1 MSSLVY
7 PLAFALAAAVAN
19 ILGSTIVTS
28 QKWATQSLRYFIAVG
43 SGFMM
48 GTIFLEM
55 IPETMRLNADHPTTP
70 TWPALLL
77 IGYLIVH
84 FFEHTFTA
92 HMHFGEETH
101 HDVMNPSVGFSALV
115 GMLVHTFFDGVTI
128 GAGFLI
134 SKRVGFLLFLAV
146 FLHKIVDGFT
156 IASIV
161 VSSGYSSARAMGASV
176 LLAIAT
182 LLGVVAVHMAGSA
195 DYALPIAAGC
205 TLYVAATDLMPE
217 VNHEMG
223 VKMAFLVFAGMGLF
237 LLVNAVSSVI
247 APN

>member
-1 MSSLVY
+1 MSTLLYSLV
-7 PLAFALAAAVAN
+7 FALAAAAAN
-19 ILGSTIVTS
+19 ILGSSIVTS
-28 QKWATQSLRYFIAVG
+28 HRWAKQSLRFFIAVG

-55 IPETMRLNADHPTTP
+55 IPEIMKRQPTTP
-70 TWPALLL
+70 AWPALVL
-77 IGYLIVH
+77 IGYVIVH
-84 FFEHTFTA
+84 FFEHSFTA

-101 HDVMNPSVGFSALV
+101 HEEMNPTVGFSALV

-128 GAGFLI
+128 GAGFMI
-134 SKRVGFLLFLAV
+134 SPRAGILLFLAV
-146 FLHKIVDGFT
+146 FLHKVVDGFT

-161 VSSGYSSARAMGASV
+161 VSSGYSAARAMGASV

-182 LLGVVAVHMAGSA
+182 LIGVIAVHAAGSP
-195 DYALPIAAGC
+195 DYALPITAGC

-217 VNHEMG
+217 VNREIG

-237 LLVNAVSSVI
+237 LLVSSV

>member
-1 MSSLVY
+1 MTT
-7 PLAFALAAAVAN
+7 FAYALLFAAIAALAN
-19 ILGSTIVTS
+19 ILGSVIVTS
-28 QKWATQSLRYFIAVG
+28 QKWATQSLRYFMAVG

-55 IPETMRLNADHPTTP
+55 IPESVKLQSDAPTTP
-70 TWPALLL
+70 SWPALLL

-84 FFEHTFTA
+84 FFEHTFTE

-101 HDVMNPSVGFSALV
+101 HDEMNARVGFSALI

-128 GAGFLI
+128 GAGFMI
-134 SKRVGFLLFLAV
+134 DRRVGILLFLAV

-161 VSSGYSSARAMGASV
+161 LSSGYSARRAMGASV

-182 LLGVVAVHMAGSA
+182 LIGVIAVHAAGSA
-195 DYALPIAAGC
+195 NYAMPLTAGC

-217 VNHEMG
+217 VNQETG

-237 LLVNAVSSVI
+237 LLFSQI
-247 APN
+247 APG

>member
-1 MSSLVY
+1 MSTFLQ
-7 PLAFALAAAVAN
+7 PLIFAIVAAAAN
-19 ILGSTIVTS
+19 ILGSAMVTS
-28 QKWATQSLRYFIAVG
+28 QRWANRSLRYFIAVG

-55 IPETMRLNADHPTTP
+55 IPEIMNLTP
-70 TWPALLL
+70 PSKLPWPALIL

-92 HMHFGEETH
+92 HMHFVEETH
-101 HDVMNPSVGFSALV
+101 HEEMNPAVGFSALV
-115 GMLVHTFFDGVTI
+115 GMLVHTFVDGVTI
-128 GAGFLI
+128 GAGFMI
-134 SKRVGFLLFLAV
+134 SFHAGLLLFLAV

-161 VSSGYSSARAMGASV
+161 VTSGYSAARAMGASV

-182 LLGVVAVHMAGSA
+182 LLGVLAVHIAGSPN
-195 DYALPIAAGC
+195 YALPITAGC

-217 VNHEMG
+217 VNREIG
-223 VKMAFLVFAGMGLF
+223 VKMAVLVFAGMGLF
-237 LLVNAVSSVI
+237 LVMSRI

>member
-1 MSSLVY
+1 MSPLAYS
-7 PLAFALAAAVAN
+7 LAFALAAAVAN
-19 ILGSTIVTS
+19 LLGSSIVTS

-55 IPETMRLNADHPTTP
+55 IPEIMKAQQQHPTMLA
-70 TWPALLL
+70 WPALLL

-101 HDVMNPSVGFSALV
+101 HEEMSPTVGFSALV

-128 GAGFLI
+128 GAGFMI
-134 SKRVGFLLFLAV
+134 DTRVGILLFLAV

-161 VSSGYSSARAMGASV
+161 VSSGYSAARAMGASV

-182 LLGVVAVHMAGSA
+182 VLGVIAVQAAGSA

-217 VNHEMG
+217 VNREMG

-237 LLVNAVSSVI
+237 LLVSKVI
-247 APN
+247 APS

>member
-1 MSSLVY
+1 MSTLLLSL
-7 PLAFALAAAVAN
+7 LFALAAAAAN

-28 QKWATQSLRYFIAVG
+28 QKWAQRSLRYFIAVG

-55 IPETMRLNADHPTTP
+55 IPEIMKAQVKTQTSVS
-70 TWPALLL
+70 WPALLL

-101 HDVMNPSVGFSALV
+101 HEEMNPAVGFSALV

-128 GAGFLI
+128 GAGFMI
-134 SKRVGFLLFLAV
+134 SQRVGILLFLAV

-161 VSSGYSSARAMGASV
+161 VSSGYSAARAMGASV

-182 LLGVVAVHMAGSA
+182 LIGVVAVHTWGSA
-195 DYALPIAAGC
+195 DYALPITAGC
-205 TLYVAATDLMPE
+205 TLYIAATDLMPE
-217 VNHEMG
+217 VNQEVG
-223 VKMAFLVFAGMGLF
+223 VRMAVLVFAGMGLF
-237 LLVNAVSSVI
+237 LLVSQI
-247 APN
+247 APG

>member
-1 MSSLVY
+1 MSTFLQ
-7 PLAFALAAAVAN
+7 PLIFAIAAAAAN
-19 ILGSTIVTS
+19 ILGSAMVTS
-28 QKWATQSLRYFIAVG
+28 QRWANRSLRYFIAVG

-55 IPETMRLNADHPTTP
+55 IPEIMNLTP
-70 TWPALLL
+70 TSKLPWPALIL

-101 HDVMNPSVGFSALV
+101 HEEMSPSVGFSALV

-128 GAGFLI
+128 GAGFMI
-134 SKRVGFLLFLAV
+134 SFRAGILLFLAV

-161 VSSGYSSARAMGASV
+161 VTSGYSASRAMGASV

-182 LLGVVAVHMAGSA
+182 LMGVIAVHVAGSPR
-195 DYALPIAAGC
+195 YALPITAGC

-217 VNHEMG
+217 VNREIG
-223 VKMAFLVFAGMGLF
+223 VKMAVLVFAGMGLF
-237 LLVNAVSSVI
+237 LVVSQI
-247 APN
+247 APK

>member
-1 MSSLVY
+1 MNPHAYIESL
-7 PLAFALAAAVAN
+7 LFALAAAAAN
-19 ILGSTIVTS
+19 ILGSSIVTS
-28 QKWATQSLRYFIAVG
+28 QKWATRSLRYFIAVG

-48 GTIFLEM
+48 GAIFLEM
-55 IPETMRLNADHPTTP
+55 IPETLVLNSEKSVTSPA
-70 TWPALLL
+70 WPALIL

-101 HDVMNPSVGFSALV
+101 HEEMSPAVGFSALV

-134 SKRVGFLLFLAV
+134 DQRLGIVLFLAV
-146 FLHKIVDGFT
+146 FIHKIVDGFT

-161 VSSGYSSARAMGASV
+161 VTSGYSASRAMGASV

-182 LLGVVAVHMAGSA
+182 LIGVVAVHVAGNA
-195 DYALPIAAGC
+195 NYALPITAGC
-205 TLYVAATDLMPE
+205 SLYVAATDLMPE
-217 VNHEMG
+217 VNREIG

-237 LLVNAVSSVI
+237 LLVSRI
-247 APN
+247 AHG

>member
-1 MSSLVY
+1 MSILLQSL
-7 PLAFALAAAVAN
+7 LFALAAAAAN
-19 ILGSTIVTS
+19 ILGSAMVTS
-28 QKWATQSLRYFIAVG
+28 QRWAKQSLRYFIAVG

-55 IPETMRLNADHPTTP
+55 IPESMKMQPTTLLAWER
-70 TWPALLL
+70 WPALLL
-77 IGYLIVH
+77 VGYLIVH

-101 HDVMNPSVGFSALV
+101 HEEMNATVGFSALV

-128 GAGFLI
+128 GAGFMI
-134 SKRVGFLLFLAV
+134 SNRAGILLFLAV

-161 VSSGYSSARAMGASV
+161 VTSGYSAARAMGASV

-182 LLGVVAVHMAGSA
+182 IIGVVAVHAAGSA
-195 DYALPIAAGC
+195 VYALPITAGC
-205 TLYVAATDLMPE
+205 TLYIAATDLMPE
-217 VNHEMG
+217 VNREMG

-237 LLVNAVSSVI
+237 LLVSRI

>member
-1 MSSLVY
+1 MSILLQSL
-7 PLAFALAAAVAN
+7 LFALAAAAAN
-19 ILGSTIVTS
+19 ILGSAMVTS
-28 QKWATQSLRYFIAVG
+28 QRWAKQSLRYFIAVG

-55 IPETMRLNADHPTTP
+55 IPESIKLQEQAPTMPA
-70 TWPALLL
+70 WPVLLL
-77 IGYLIVH
+77 VGYLIVH

-92 HMHFGEETH
+92 HLHFGEETH
-101 HDVMNPSVGFSALV
+101 HEEMNPSVGFSALV

-128 GAGFLI
+128 GAGFMI
-134 SKRVGFLLFLAV
+134 SNRAGILLFLAV

-161 VSSGYSSARAMGASV
+161 VTSGYSAARAMGASV

-182 LLGVVAVHMAGSA
+182 IIGVVAVHAAGSA
-195 DYALPIAAGC
+195 VYALPITAGC
-205 TLYVAATDLMPE
+205 TLYIAATDLMPE
-217 VNHEMG
+217 VNREMG

-237 LLVNAVSSVI
+237 LLVSRI
-247 APN
+247 APNS

>member
-1 MSSLVY
+1 MTTLLY
-7 PLAFALAAAVAN
+7 PLLFATAAAGAN
-19 ILGSTIVTS
+19 ILGSVIVTS
-28 QKWATQSLRYFIAVG
+28 QKWAQQSLRYFMAVG

-55 IPETMRLNADHPTTP
+55 IPESVKLQTTDPTTI

-101 HDVMNPSVGFSALV
+101 HDEMSPRVGFSALI

-128 GAGFLI
+128 GAGFMI
-134 SKRVGFLLFLAV
+134 GPRVGILLFLAV

-161 VSSGYSSARAMGASV
+161 VSSGYSAARAMGASV

-182 LLGVVAVHMAGSA
+182 LVGVIAVHAAGSA
-195 DYALPIAAGC
+195 NYALPITAGC

-217 VNHEMG
+217 VNHETG

-237 LLVNAVSSVI
+237 LLVSKI
-247 APN
+247 APG

>member
-1 MSSLVY
+1 MSTLLLSL
-7 PLAFALAAAVAN
+7 LFALAAAAAN
-19 ILGSTIVTS
+19 ILGSIIVTS
-28 QKWATQSLRYFIAVG
+28 QKWAQRSLRYFIAVG

-55 IPETMRLNADHPTTP
+55 IPEIMKAQEKSQTTL

-101 HDVMNPSVGFSALV
+101 HEEMNPSVGFSALV

-128 GAGFLI
+128 GAGFMI
-134 SKRVGFLLFLAV
+134 SQRVGILLFLAV

-161 VSSGYSSARAMGASV
+161 VSSGYSAARAMGASV

-182 LLGVVAVHMAGSA
+182 LIGVVAVHAVGSA
-195 DYALPIAAGC
+195 DYALPITAGC

-217 VNHEMG
+217 VNQEVG
-223 VKMAFLVFAGMGLF
+223 VRMAVLVFAGMGLF
-237 LLVNAVSSVI
+237 LLVSRI
-247 APN
+247 APG

>member
-1 MSSLVY
+1 MSTFLQ
-7 PLAFALAAAVAN
+7 PLIFAIVAAAAN
-19 ILGSTIVTS
+19 ILGSAMVTS
-28 QKWATQSLRYFIAVG
+28 QRWANRSLRYFIAVG

-55 IPETMRLNADHPTTP
+55 IPEIMNLTPPSRLP
-70 TWPALLL
+70 WPALIL

-101 HDVMNPSVGFSALV
+101 HEEMNPAVGFSALV

-128 GAGFLI
+128 GAGFMI
-134 SKRVGFLLFLAV
+134 SFHAGLLLFLAV

-161 VSSGYSSARAMGASV
+161 VTSGYSAARAMGASV

-182 LLGVVAVHMAGSA
+182 LLGVLAVHIAGSPN
-195 DYALPIAAGC
+195 YALPITAGC

-217 VNHEMG
+217 VNREIG
-223 VKMAFLVFAGMGLF
+223 VKMAVLVFAGMGLF
-237 LLVNAVSSVI
+237 LVMSRI

>member
-1 MSSLVY
+1 MTTLFYSLI
-7 PLAFALAAAVAN
+7 FAGLAALAN
-19 ILGSTIVTS
+19 ILGSVIVTS
-28 QKWATQSLRYFIAVG
+28 QKWATQSLRYFMAVG

-55 IPETMRLNADHPTTP
+55 IPESVRLQSKEPTTP
-70 TWPALLL
+70 SWPALLL

-84 FFEHTFTA
+84 FFEHTFA
-92 HMHFGEETH
+92 EHMHFGEETH
-101 HDVMNPSVGFSALV
+101 HDEMSPRVGFSALI

-128 GAGFLI
+128 GAGFMI
-134 SKRVGFLLFLAV
+134 DSRVGILLFLAV

-161 VSSGYSSARAMGASV
+161 LSSGYSAARAMGASV

-182 LLGVVAVHMAGSA
+182 LIGVAAVHASGSA
-195 DYALPIAAGC
+195 NYAMPLTAGC

-217 VNHEMG
+217 VNREKG
-223 VKMAFLVFAGMGLF
+223 VKMAFVVFAGMGLF
-237 LLVNAVSSVI
+237 LLIRTVATT
-247 APN
+247 

>member
-1 MSSLVY
+1 MTSYIYIESIL
-7 PLAFALAAAVAN
+7 FALAAAAAN
-19 ILGSTIVTS
+19 ILGSSIVTS
-28 QKWATQSLRYFIAVG
+28 QKWATKSLRYFIAVG

-48 GTIFLEM
+48 GAIFLEM
-55 IPETMRLNADHPTTP
+55 IPETLALNSVTTP
-70 TWPALLL
+70 AWPTLVL

-101 HDVMNPSVGFSALV
+101 HDEMSPAVGFSALV
-115 GMLVHTFFDGVTI
+115 GMLVHTFFDGVMI

-134 SKRVGFLLFLAV
+134 NQQVGIVLFLAV

-161 VSSGYSSARAMGASV
+161 ITSGYSASRAMGASV

-182 LLGVVAVHMAGSA
+182 LIGVVAVHAVGSA
-195 DYALPIAAGC
+195 NYALPITAGC
-205 TLYVAATDLMPE
+205 SLYVAATDLMPE
-217 VNHEMG
+217 VNREMG
-223 VKMAFLVFAGMGLF
+223 VRMAFLVFAGMGLF
-237 LLVNAVSSVI
+237 LLVSRVAHG
-247 APN
+247 

>member
-1 MSSLVY
+1 MTSPFIESIL
-7 PLAFALAAAVAN
+7 FALAAAAAN

-28 QKWATQSLRYFIAVG
+28 QKWARRSLRYFIAVG

-48 GTIFLEM
+48 GAIFLEM
-55 IPETMRLNADHPTTP
+55 IPETLELNSEKSLTTP
-70 TWPALLL
+70 AWPALIL

-84 FFEHTFTA
+84 FFEHTFTP

-101 HDVMNPSVGFSALV
+101 HDEMSPAIGFSALV
-115 GMLVHTFFDGVTI
+115 GMLVHTFFDGVMI

-134 SKRVGFLLFLAV
+134 TQEVGIVLFLAV

-161 VSSGYSSARAMGASV
+161 ITSGYSASRAMGASV

-182 LLGVVAVHMAGSA
+182 LIGVMAVHAAGSA
-195 DYALPIAAGC
+195 NYALPITAGC
-205 TLYVAATDLMPE
+205 SLYVAATDLMPE
-217 VNHEMG
+217 VNREMG
-223 VKMAFLVFAGMGLF
+223 VRMAFLVFAGMGLF
-237 LLVNAVSSVI
+237 LLVSRI
-247 APN
+247 AHG

>member
-1 MSSLVY
+1 MTTLPYV
-7 PLAFALAAAVAN
+7 LLFAAAAAGAN
-19 ILGSTIVTS
+19 ILGSVIVTS
-28 QKWATQSLRYFIAVG
+28 QKWAKQSLRYFMAVG

-55 IPETMRLNADHPTTP
+55 IPESVKLQDTEPTTLS
-70 TWPALLL
+70 WPALLL

-101 HDVMNPSVGFSALV
+101 HDEMSPRVGFSALI

-128 GAGFLI
+128 GAGFMI
-134 SKRVGFLLFLAV
+134 DKRVGILLFLAV

-161 VSSGYSSARAMGASV
+161 VTSGYSAARAMGASV
-176 LLAIAT
+176 LLGIAT
-182 LLGVVAVHMAGSA
+182 LIGVVAVHAAGSA
-195 DYALPIAAGC
+195 NYALPLTAGC

-217 VNHEMG
+217 VNHETG

-237 LLVNAVSSVI
+237 LLLSKI
-247 APN
+247 APG

>member
-1 MSSLVY
+1 MGILLQSLV
-7 PLAFALAAAVAN
+7 FAVAAAAAN
-19 ILGSTIVTS
+19 ILGSAMVTS
-28 QKWATQSLRYFIAVG
+28 QRWAQRSLRYFIAVG

-55 IPETMRLNADHPTTP
+55 IPESMHLQVQAPTTIS
-70 TWPALLL
+70 WPALLL
-77 IGYLIVH
+77 VGYLIVH

-101 HDVMNPSVGFSALV
+101 HDEMNPTVGFSALV

-128 GAGFLI
+128 GAGFMI
-134 SKRVGFLLFLAV
+134 SQKAGILLFLAV

-161 VSSGYSSARAMGASV
+161 VSSGYSAARAMGASV
-176 LLAIAT
+176 LLAVAT
-182 LLGVVAVHMAGSA
+182 LIGVIAVHVAGSA
-195 DYALPIAAGC
+195 VYALPITAGC

-217 VNHEMG
+217 ANREIG
-223 VKMAFLVFAGMGLF
+223 VKMALLVFAGMGLF
-237 LLVNAVSSVI
+237 LLVSKI
-247 APN
+247 APG

>member
-1 MSSLVY
+1 
-7 PLAFALAAAVAN
+7 
-19 ILGSTIVTS
+19 
-28 QKWATQSLRYFIAVG
+28 
-43 SGFMM
+43 MM

-55 IPETMRLNADHPTTP
+55 IPESMKLAPTTP
-70 TWPALLL
+70 GWPALLL

-101 HDVMNPSVGFSALV
+101 REEMNPTVGFSALV
-115 GMLVHTFFDGVTI
+115 GMLVHTFFDGVVI
-128 GAGFLI
+128 GAGFMI
-134 SKRVGFLLFLAV
+134 TPRVGILLFLAV
-146 FLHKIVDGFT
+146 LLHKIVDGFT

-161 VSSGYSSARAMGASV
+161 VSSGYSAARAMGASF
-176 LLAIAT
+176 LLAVAT
-182 LLGVVAVHMAGSA
+182 VLGVIAVHAAGSA

-217 VNHEMG
+217 ANREMG

-237 LLVNAVSSVI
+237 LLASWI
-247 APN
+247 APDY

>member
-1 MSSLVY
+1 MTTLLY
-7 PLAFALAAAVAN
+7 ALLFAAAAAAAN
-19 ILGSTIVTS
+19 ILGSVIVTS
-28 QKWATQSLRYFIAVG
+28 QKWAQQSLRYFMAVG

-55 IPETMRLNADHPTTP
+55 IPEIMKIQAPSPTALS
-70 TWPALLL
+70 WPALLL

-84 FFEHTFTA
+84 FFEHTFTP

-101 HDVMNPSVGFSALV
+101 HEAMSPSVGFSALI

-128 GAGFLI
+128 GAGFMI
-134 SKRVGFLLFLAV
+134 GTRAGILLFLAV

-161 VSSGYSSARAMGASV
+161 VSSGYSAARAMGASV

-182 LLGVVAVHMAGSA
+182 LIGVIAVHTAASA
-195 DYALPIAAGC
+195 NYALPITAGC

-223 VKMAFLVFAGMGLF
+223 VKMAFLVFAGVGLF
-237 LLVNAVSSVI
+237 LLVSKI
-247 APN
+247 APG

>member
-1 MSSLVY
+1 MNILLQSLV
-7 PLAFALAAAVAN
+7 FAVAAAAAN
-19 ILGSTIVTS
+19 ILGSAMVTS
-28 QKWATQSLRYFIAVG
+28 QRWAQQSLRYFIAVG

-55 IPETMRLNADHPTTP
+55 IPESMKLQIQAPTTLS
-70 TWPALLL
+70 WPALLL

-101 HDVMNPSVGFSALV
+101 HDEMNPTVGFSALV

-128 GAGFLI
+128 GAGFMI
-134 SKRVGFLLFLAV
+134 SQKAGILLFLAV

-161 VSSGYSSARAMGASV
+161 VSSGYSAARAMGASV

-182 LLGVVAVHMAGSA
+182 LIGVVAVHVAGSA
-195 DYALPIAAGC
+195 VYALPITAGC

-217 VNHEMG
+217 VNREIG
-223 VKMAFLVFAGMGLF
+223 VKMALLVFAGMGLF
-237 LLVNAVSSVI
+237 LLVSKI
-247 APN
+247 APG

>member
-1 MSSLVY
+1 MTTLLYSLLY
-7 PLAFALAAAVAN
+7 AAAAAGAN
-19 ILGSTIVTS
+19 ILGSVIVTS
-28 QKWATQSLRYFIAVG
+28 QKWAKKSLRYFMAVG

-55 IPETMRLNADHPTTP
+55 IPESVRLQSEEPTTLS
-70 TWPALLL
+70 WPALLL

-101 HDVMNPSVGFSALV
+101 HDEMSPRIGFSALI

-128 GAGFLI
+128 GAGFMI
-134 SKRVGFLLFLAV
+134 SRHAGILLFLAV

-161 VSSGYSSARAMGASV
+161 VSSGYSAARAMGASV
-176 LLAIAT
+176 LLAVAT
-182 LLGVVAVHMAGSA
+182 LIGVVAVHAAGSA
-195 DYALPIAAGC
+195 NYALPITAGC

-217 VNHEMG
+217 VNHETG
-223 VKMAFLVFAGMGLF
+223 VKMAVLVFAGMGLF
-237 LLVNAVSSVI
+237 LLVSKI
-247 APN
+247 APG